1 MNETPAGTASTA
13 ARASTWTVQDT
24 PVGPLLLAA
33 TADGLVNVV
42 FHADAAT
49 ADRALRR
56 LEGRLGVAPV
66 RTDVGDEA
74 GTDVGADVGDNGA
87 GRGRTAAPHP
97 ALGVAAAELAAY
109 FRGELRVFTVPLDWS
124 LSGGFNERVLRELFA
139 SVPFGASAGYQDLAD
154 RVGEPGAARAVG
166 MAMGSNP
173 LPVVVPC
180 HRIVESGGGLGGFG
194 GGTETKRALL
204 ALEGLLPQPLF

>member
-1 MNETPAGTASTA
+1 MNETQAGTA
-13 ARASTWTVQDT
+13 ARTSTWTVQDT
-24 PVGPLLLAA
+24 AVGPLLLAA

-42 FHADAAT
+42 FHADATT
-49 ADRALRR
+49 ADRALGR
-56 LEGRLGVAPV
+56 LEGRLGAAPV
-66 RTDVGDEA
+66 RADVGAEG
-74 GTDVGADVGDNGA
+74 GTDVGADVGADGA

-97 ALGVAAAELAAY
+97 ALALAISELAAY

-139 SVPFGASAGYQDLAD
+139 SVPFGATAGYQDLAD

-180 HRIVESGGGLGGFG
+180 HRIVESSGGLGGFG

>member
-1 MNETPAGTASTA
+1 MEETPSSTA
-13 ARASTWTVQDT
+13 ARTCTWTLTDT

-33 TADGLVNVV
+33 TGEGLVNVA

-49 ADRALRR
+49 ADRALAR
-56 LEGRLGVAPV
+56 LAGRLGCTPV
-66 RTDVGDEA
+66 RATGPA
-74 GTDVGADVGDNGA
+74 GAHDGAALSALTVA
-87 GRGRTAAPHP
+87 GE
-97 ALGVAAAELAAY
+97 ELAAY
-109 FRGELRVFTVPLDWS
+109 FRGGLRDFTVPVDWS
-124 LSGGFNERVLRELFA
+124 LTGGFNERVLRMLSA
-139 SVPFGASAGYQDLAD
+139 SVPFGTTAGYQDLAE

-166 MAMGSNP
+166 LAMGANP